1 MKIKNN
7 NLVNNYKINRK
18 NKYKKNKLNNLIMK
32 VQIINKIIQLMKNE
46 HFYFD

>member
-1 MKIKNN
+1 MKKMMKKKYQIQMKVINN
-7 NLVNNYKINRK
+7 HNC
-18 NKYKKNKLNNLIMK
+18 KNKLNNLIMK